1 MLRTTPPDLDVGFLP
16 TPLAEAA
23 SLAWQRLR
31 GVLDADGDARLLSW
45 VAAHRDASSELA
57 RTLAL
62 SEFATET
69 AVTRPDAFVALLES
83 GAYERSPPV
92 DFVGSALDPVTD
104 VDALKSQLRRLR
116 NAAML
121 HIIWHDLNG
130 RADVAETTQS
140 LTRLADQLI
149 DAAVTRLYAWSV
161 ARDGQPI
168 GADDVE
174 QRLVV
179 IALGKLGAGEL
190 NLSSD
195 VDLIFAYPEDGET
208 RTGER
213 TNQQFFIR
221 LAQQLVQ
228 VLDAITVDGFV
239 FRVDMR
245 LRPYGDSG
253 ALVLSFDALE
263 RYYEEQGRDWER
275 YAWIR
280 ARPCAGDVAA
290 GRRLIDDLR
299 PFVFRRYL
307 DFGAIQALREMKG
320 RIDAERSRAAMRDD
334 VKLGPGGIREV
345 EFTAQMHQL
354 IWAGRQPAL
363 QCSGVVET
371 LEALATQRL
380 LPRDRADRLAAAYR
394 FLRNVE
400 HRLQA
405 IRDEQTQRLPV
416 SDLDRA
422 RVAAGMGFADF
433 ARFVTALDV
442 HRSHVS
448 DAFQSLIQD
457 AEPPSQR
464 WRQPWLAGDAAAL
477 AGELATAG
485 FGDAGELTGLLR
497 GLCTTRDRPWVG
509 GEGRARLDALIP
521 SLLTEAEKTARPAL
535 ALARLVPLLEATLR
549 RSAYYVLLLENP
561 AALRLLVEIC
571 AASRWLADALA
582 LHPALL
588 DELLDPALLYTVPD
602 IDALRLDLRARL
614 RVADD
619 GEEAQLEVLRT
630 FKEAHEFRAAAC
642 EVRGILPLMNV
653 SDYLTFLAEVILQE
667 ALQIAWRRTAETLS
681 APPDAFAIVG
691 FGKLGGLELGPG
703 SDLDIVFV
711 HDLDARHNRFLHRFV
726 RRLLHVLMA
735 RTHSG
740 GLYEID
746 TRLRPSGQAGTMVS
760 SLAAFAQYQSRD
772 AWVWEHQ
779 ALVRARPVAGDAAV
793 RAEFV
798 RIRRDILCR
807 VRDRE
812 QLRAAIIDMR
822 RRIADSAHGLVDI
835 KREPGGIVDIEFMVQ
850 YLVLAWAAEH
860 PALADWTDN
869 VRILEAAA
877 GVGLLEAKT
886 ATALKDAY
894 LALRAERHRE
904 ALDIP
909 DDGRAREILDRYGVL
924 IRQQWNALLMP
935 DTPDTSKE

>member
-1 MLRTTPPDLDVGFLP
+1 MGSLPAPLDR
-16 TPLAEAA
+16 AA
-23 SLAWQRLR
+23 DSAWQRLR
-31 GVLDADGDARLLSW
+31 AGLDTELDARLSAWL
-45 VAAHRDASSELA
+45 ATHGDASIELP

-62 SEFATET
+62 SEFVTET
-69 AVTRPDAFVALLES
+69 AATRPDAFIALLES
-83 GAYERSPPV
+83 EAYQEPPPA
-92 DFVGSALDPVTD
+92 DFVGNTLDAVAD
-104 VDALKSQLRRLR
+104 VDALKVLLRRLR

-121 HIIWHDLNG
+121 HIIWRDLNG
-130 RADVAETTQS
+130 RADVAETTRS

-149 DAAVTRLYAWSV
+149 DAAVTRLHTWAV
-161 ARDGQPI
+161 LNDGEPVDAN
-168 GADDVE
+168 GAA

-195 VDLIFAYPEDGET
+195 VDLIFAYPEAGET
-208 RTGER
+208 RTGRR

-228 VLDAITVDGFV
+228 VLDTITVDGFV

-245 LRPYGDSG
+245 LRPYGDGG

-280 ARPCAGDVAA
+280 ARPCAGDIDA
-290 GRRLIDDLR
+290 GRRLINDLK

-345 EFTAQMHQL
+345 EFIAQMHQL
-354 IWAGRQPAL
+354 IWAGRQPEL
-363 QCSGVVET
+363 QCSGVVQT
-371 LEALATQRL
+371 LDALASHRL
-380 LPRDRADRLAAAYR
+380 LARDRADRLAAGYC

-416 SDLDRA
+416 SELDRA
-422 RVAAGMGFADF
+422 RVALGMGFDDYAHF
-433 ARFVTALDV
+433 TAALDA
-442 HRSHVS
+442 HRSSIS
-448 DAFQSLIQD
+448 DAFESLIQD
-457 AEPPSQR
+457 ADPPTQR
-464 WRQPWLAGDAAAL
+464 WREPWVAGDAEAL
-477 AGELATAG
+477 AGELTGAG
-485 FGDAGELTGLLR
+485 FGDVGELTALLQR
-497 GLCTTRDRPWVG
+497 LCTTRDRPWVG
-509 GEGRARLDALIP
+509 REGKTRLDALIP
-521 SLLTEAEKTARPAL
+521 GLLAEVEKTARPTL
-535 ALARLVPLLEATLR
+535 TLARLVPLLEATVR

-582 LHPALL
+582 LHPVLL
-588 DELLDPALLYTVPD
+588 DELLDTTSLYTVPD
-602 IDALRLDLRARL
+602 IDALRQDLRARL
-614 RVADD
+614 RVAEED
-619 GEEAQLEVLRT
+619 EEAELEVLRT
-630 FKEAHEFRAAAC
+630 FKEAHQFRAAAC

-667 ALQIAWRRTAETLS
+667 AAQIAWRRTAETMS
-681 APPDAFAIVG
+681 APADAFAIIG
-691 FGKLGGLELGPG
+691 FGKLGGIELGPG
-703 SDLDIVFV
+703 SDLDVVFV
-711 HDLDARHNRFLHRFV
+711 HDLDAQHNRFLHRFV
-726 RRLLHVLMA
+726 RRVLHILTA

-740 GLYEID
+740 ALYEVD
-746 TRLRPSGQAGTMVS
+746 TRLRPSGQAGTMIS
-760 SLAAFAQYQSRD
+760 SLAAFSQYQSRD

-793 RAEFV
+793 RAKFD
-798 RIRRDILCR
+798 RIRREVLCR
-807 VRDRE
+807 VRDRD
-812 QLRAAIIDMR
+812 QLRTSIIDMR
-822 RRIADSAHGLVDI
+822 RRIADSADAVVDI

-860 PALADWTDN
+860 PSLTAWTDN
-869 VRILEAAA
+869 VRILQTAAA
-877 GVGLLEAKT
+877 VGLLEANT

-924 IRQQWNALLMP
+924 IRQQWNALL
-935 DTPDTSKE
+935 TPYTSKE